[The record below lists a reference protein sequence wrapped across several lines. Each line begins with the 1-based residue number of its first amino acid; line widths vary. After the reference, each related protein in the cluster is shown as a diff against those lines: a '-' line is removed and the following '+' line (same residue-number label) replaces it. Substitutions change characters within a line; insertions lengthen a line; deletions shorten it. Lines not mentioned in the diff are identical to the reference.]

1 MLPVT
6 VKLLASAPPVLVKV
20 TVVPASASVAVRL
33 PTAVCSSATVKL
45 EAEVKTGELSLVSVT
60 LTTTA
65 SVSELVPSLATT
77 FSE

>member
-1 MLPVT
+1 M
-6 VKLLASAPPVLVKV
+6 
-20 TVVPASASVAVRL
+20 L
-33 PTAVCSSATVKL
+33 PTAVIFSATVKL

>member
-1 MLPVT
+1 MLFVT
-6 VKLLASAPPVLVKV
+6 VKASLSAPPVIAKV

-45 EAEVKTGELSLVSVT
+45 EAEVKAGELSLTAVT

-65 SVSELVPSLATT
+65 SVSVLAPSLATT